1 MVKAALAGML
11 ALAVIGSSSVSV
23 SADPAHSQIAQV
35 KSMLRLTPSQERYW
49 PPVEAALRSLARQAA
64 QSDDTDGMMQR
75 VKAKARSFAV
85 NAAAI
90 QRVVAAARPLIRTLD
105 EEQKQTA
112 RSLVSSYGGTSLAS
126 AL

>member
-11 ALAVIGSSSVSV
+11 ALVVIGSTPLA
-23 SADPAHSQIAQV
+23 ADPANSQIAQV
-35 KSMLRLTPSQERYW
+35 KSMLRLTPAQERYW
-49 PPVEAALRSLARQAA
+49 PPVEAALRNLARQATA
-64 QSDDTDGMMQR
+64 REDDSDGMVQR
-75 VKAKARSFAV
+75 FKAKAKSFAG
-85 NAAAI
+85 NTAAI

-112 RSLVSSYGGTSLAS
+112 RALVASYGATSLAS

>member
-1 MVKAALAGML
+1 MLKAALAGLL
-11 ALAVIGSSSVSV
+11 ALAVTGSSSVSV

-64 QSDDTDGMMQR
+64 QSDDSDGMMQR

-85 NAAAI
+85 NTAAI

-105 EEQKQTA
+105 AEQKQTA
-112 RSLVSSYGGTSLAS
+112 RALVSSYGGTSLAS

>member
-11 ALAVIGSSSVSV
+11 ALAVIGSTPL
-23 SADPAHSQIAQV
+23 SAEPAANSQIAQV

-49 PPVEAALRSLARQAA
+49 PAVEAALRNLARQAV
-64 QSDDTDGMMQR
+64 QDEDGEGAFQR
-75 VKAKARSFAV
+75 MKARARSFTS

-90 QRVVAAARPLIRTLD
+90 QRVVAAARPLIRVLD
-105 EEQKQTA
+105 EQQKETA
-112 RSLVSSYGGTSLAS
+112 RALVSSYGATSLAS

>member
-1 MVKAALAGML
+1 MLKAALAGML
-11 ALAVIGSSSVSV
+11 ALAVVGSSSAAV

-64 QSDDTDGMMQR
+64 QSDDSDGMVQR

-85 NAAAI
+85 NTAAI
-90 QRVVAAARPLIRTLD
+90 HRVVAAARPLIRTLD
-105 EEQKQTA
+105 AEQRQTA
-112 RSLVSSYGGTSLAS
+112 RALVSSYGGTSLAS

>member
-1 MVKAALAGML
+1 MLRAALAGML

-23 SADPAHSQIAQV
+23 SADPAHAQIAQA

-49 PPVEAALRSLARQAA
+49 PPVEAALRNLARQAA
-64 QSDDTDGMMQR
+64 HSDDSDGMVQR

-85 NAAAI
+85 STAAI

-105 EEQKQTA
+105 EQQKQTA
-112 RSLVSSYGGTSLAS
+112 RALVSSYGGTTLAS

>member
-1 MVKAALAGML
+1 MLKAALAGML

-35 KSMLRLTPSQERYW
+35 KSMLRLTPSQERHW

-64 QSDDTDGMMQR
+64 QSDDSDGMVQR

-85 NAAAI
+85 STAAI

-112 RSLVSSYGGTSLAS
+112 RALVSSYGGTSLAS